1 MKAYFGDNQFI
12 GVNHS
17 EGKGLDYLA
26 KYESVED
33 IAVTLRDAW
42 DIGIRDFCF
51 TVNKK
56 TIDAINLVILECPF
70 NLHPALPY
78 AHRINELLLEK
89 GLIGTLMLKTGQ
101 FGLFNL
107 VRAGVMG
114 LFGKYDA
121 TFHLLVRSELEGLP
135 MKYVKSIGLLNVAS
149 DFVLGLNRAD
159 LLHCFYRVVKDR
171 FECKPMFYTMNF
183 PLMAQK
189 LWDSGYTEC
198 GIIFNYN
205 KNGFRTNPSLSE
217 VQKCITKHKER
228 ETIAMSL
235 FSGGKDGDLNEVLSS
250 VPSLSGVLFGSS
262 KKINI
267 EKNFKTLEQTTL
279 KFL

>member
-17 EGKGLDYLA
+17 EGKGLDYLE
-26 KYESVED
+26 KYETVED
-33 IAVTLRDAW
+33 IAATLRDTW
-42 DIGIRDFCF
+42 DVGIRDFCF

-78 AHRINELLLEK
+78 AHRVNELLLEK
-89 GLIGTLMLKTGQ
+89 GLVGTLMLKAGQ

-107 VRAGVMG
+107 VRAGFMG
-114 LFGKYDA
+114 LLGKYDNI
-121 TFHLLVRSELEGLP
+121 FQLLVRSELEGVP

-149 DFVLGLNRAD
+149 DFVLGLNRSD
-159 LLHCFYRVVKDR
+159 LLHCFYRVVKNR

-183 PLMAQK
+183 PLMAKQ
-189 LWDSGYTEC
+189 LWDSGHIEC

-205 KNGFRTNPSLSE
+205 KNGFRTNPSRLE
-217 VQKCITKHKER
+217 VQQCISQYSDR

-235 FSGGKDGDLNEVLSS
+235 FSGGKERDLNEVLSA

-262 KKINI
+262 RRTNI
-267 EKNFKTLEQTTL
+267 EKNYKVLE
-279 KFL
+279 KVV